1 MWLLTSI
8 SKTKKEKERQVKKM
22 QTKQFAKGDVIFR
35 EGDDGECFY
44 QITGGKIGVYANYGE
59 SGETL
64 LTELSKGKFLGEMAV
79 IESYAR
85 SATAVALSDDAEAI
99 EVPSGQMEEYFRS
112 SPDMIMEIMRCL
124 GDRVRVL
131 TNDYAEA
138 CVAIKEMNPGEKTG
152 RSESLMQRLKKHAQY
167 YSLHR
172 KTASQTSVEA
182 ARQEEEGNL
191 ADGFSKQ
198 VEEFPKGTVI
208 FREGETGNCMY
219 DVHFGKVG
227 IYRDYATPNEKLLTE
242 VFPNQFFGEMGMVCN
257 DPRSATAI
265 TLEDETTI
273 ETIQP
278 TDLYDLFEQNPPK
291 VRMIL
296 SHLSSRL
303 RKLTKDYL
311 KACSLVYRVTDAEA
325 KNETISPELKK
336 ETDEYLAKDI
346 H

>member
-1 MWLLTSI
+1 
-8 SKTKKEKERQVKKM
+8 M
-22 QTKQFAKGDVIFR
+22 QTKQFAKGEVIFR
-35 EGDDGECFY
+35 EGDEGECFY
-44 QITGGKIGVYANYGE
+44 QITGGRIGVYANYEE

-64 LTELSKGKFLGEMAV
+64 LTELTKGQFLGEMAV
-79 IESYAR
+79 IEAYAR
-85 SATAVALSDDAEAI
+85 SATAVALSDDTEAI
-99 EVPSGQMEEYFRS
+99 EVPSGQMDEYFRS
-112 SPDMIMEIMRCL
+112 APDMILEIMRCL

-138 CVAIKEMNPGEKTG
+138 CAAIREMNPGEKSG
-152 RSESLMQRLKKHAQY
+152 RSEGLMQRLKKHARY
-167 YSLHR
+167 YGLHR
-172 KTASQTSVEA
+172 KTARQTSVEVT
-182 ARQEEEGNL
+182 RQETFENHAEG
-191 ADGFSKQ
+191 FTKQ

-227 IYRDYATPNEKLLTE
+227 IYRDYATPSEKLLTE
-242 VFPNQFFGEMGMVCN
+242 IYPNQFFGEMGMISN

-278 TDLYDLFEQNPPK
+278 TDLYDLFKQNPPK
-291 VRMIL
+291 VHMIL

-303 RKLTKDYL
+303 RGLTRDYL
-311 KACSLVYRVTDAEA
+311 KACSVVYRVTEAEE
-325 KNETISPELKK
+325 KNEAISPELKK
-336 ETDEYLAKDI
+336 ETDEYLAKDV